1 MEVIRGEWKLKEIGP
16 DEIRNQWGVLVAAPK
31 TRRRLG
37 LGACRYERARIADE
51 TGVANL
57 LRCIV
62 QRGLLR
68 RREARRVG
76 INRCQLQRWL
86 TISRRQ
92 LQRRMRNEGRGGCAE
107 SWGRGVALRSLR

>member
-1 MEVIRGEWKLKEIGP
+1 MKEIGP

-37 LGACRYERARIADE
+37 LGVWRYERARIADE

-62 QRGLLR
+62 QRRLAATEEERKTR
-68 RREARRVG
+68 R
-76 INRCQLQRWL
+76 
-86 TISRRQ
+86 SR
-92 LQRRMRNEGRGGCAE
+92 
-107 SWGRGVALRSLR
+107 